1 MKAKRGER
9 MAIMKRDVN
18 FVLFILIIVT
28 LVAFAGF
35 STYYQKTFRN
45 VSTQYQQKI
54 SELDEVAGSLQVAQE
69 NLSKTS
75 RELRV
80 KGEREEDLSKRYT
93 TLSDLK
99 EQLEKSLTET
109 RSQLAQTTS
118 ELETTKSELTTTK
131 SELSTTK
138 SQLDAANA
146 KIDSL
151 KNEIAALKSSIS
163 SLNSCISSKGVTC

>member
-99 EQLEKSLTET
+99 DQLEKSLTET
-109 RSQLAQTTS
+109 RNQLALTTDELEKTKS
-118 ELETTKSELTTTK
+118 ELSTAKSELTTTK
-131 SELSTTK
+131 N
-138 SQLDAANA
+138 QLDAANA

-151 KNEIAALKSSIS
+151 KNEIAALKNSIS
-163 SLNSCISSKGVTC
+163 SLNSCISSNGITC